1 MACLLCDT
9 EAIRIA
15 RCEKAATI
23 KTIPTAGLE
32 TDRFGDG
39 VSPTACPNTHNKFV
53 LRMRGLNDDGRRK
66 KAQAKSDSLF

>member
-1 MACLLCDT
+1 MACLLFNT

-15 RCEKAATI
+15 RSEKAATI
-23 KTIPTAGLE
+23 ETIPTAGPE
-32 TDRFGDG
+32 TDRFSYR
-39 VSPTACPNTHNKFV
+39 VSPTASPDTRNEFV